1 MPAITRPH
9 SLALALALAL
19 LMLLCTPAWAVHK
32 CSAEGGRVVYQDAP
46 CQDGRGAVLDVHA
59 NGPTAAQRS
68 ASGGNA
74 PAAAEGAYDDKWHRA
89 FAIRQFE
96 LPPLQRQLD
105 NEVRQ
110 CDEQQRTLAARKLR
124 ANNNLAGAVWEQS
137 ISSEMQAAASACD
150 TRQREL
156 RTRIDALQRELEA
169 LR

>member
-1 MPAITRPH
+1 
-9 SLALALALAL
+9 
-19 LMLLCTPAWAVHK
+19 
-32 CSAEGGRVVYQDAP
+32 VVYQDAP

-110 CDEQQRTLAARKLR
+110 CDEQQRALAARKLR

-137 ISSEMQAAASACD
+137 IISNEAQPQPATPVSANCAPASTRCSASSRRCAK
-150 TRQREL
+150 T
-156 RTRIDALQRELEA
+156 T
-169 LR
+169 